1 MVSEISNLAR
11 ARRARR
17 QVGIIRMRRASVTLV
32 NFISLHTTT
41 AHLKL
46 HIYIVYYIYIIR
58 TKVSVPDIRYR
69 STYIKAKR
77 PIFPAFLAS
86 TSLSYCNPQTC
97 RNKQK
102 MPSPLPVCTGGMR
115 GQCHTCSSHSY
126 NPNLPSGPSG
136 PRQIGNYTS

>member
-1 MVSEISNLAR
+1 MNFQFGE
-11 ARRARR
+11 
-17 QVGIIRMRRASVTLV
+17 GPKGPKASWDYT
-32 NFISLHTTT
+32 NETSKCDTG
-41 AHLKL
+41 KL
-46 HIYIVYYIYIIR
+46 YFFTHNYSTFKAPYIVYYIYIIR

-77 PIFPAFLAS
+77 PIFPAFRAS

-102 MPSPLPVCTGGMR
+102 TPSPLPVCTGGMG

-136 PRQIGNYTS
+136 PHQIGNYTS